1 MPWQTTDSSNGL
13 NGIQIESILDPED
26 MAKFSP
32 SAASQ
37 KVLITYNT
45 TSEPTNNM

>member
-13 NGIQIESILDPED
+13 NGMQIESILDPED

-37 KVLITYNT
+37 KVLIT
-45 TSEPTNNM
+45 